1 MFRLVLIH
9 HLVVSLLVGPWLC
22 CCTTAQV
29 GLQNAFG
36 GPLKTGSTT
45 QRKSCCGE
53 PLKSD
58 QKGGHKSSDGSHHGP
73 HKCPCKDGKTQVAT
87 APEVSVDTTSLLN
100 LLSVWVTLP
109 LTHGI
114 LDNASLVLRSSHL
127 QDFGRLALTT
137 DDLLY
142 AHHNLRC

>member
-58 QKGGHKSSDGSHHGP
+58 
-73 HKCPCKDGKTQVAT
+73 
-87 APEVSVDTTSLLN
+87 